1 MDWLSRLL
9 DMTPVRGQLDI
20 RCAYGAPWRIDEAPA
35 GAGEIPYHVV
45 VAGSAMLDDPAGGP
59 AQLLQV
65 GDILLIPDGSAHVLH
80 DGSGLPARA
89 AHNSKQLNLVVS
101 ENDGDG
107 DRLELLC
114 GRFVLAAPHDR
125 LLRDY
130 LSSRLIVRTSPQG
143 DSATDSATRA
153 RLLKLVSLMRD
164 ESSADDLGGRAMLDA
179 LSTAMFALTL
189 RMASESGSAPTGW
202 LALAAHPRLQP
213 ALMALFHQPA
223 HPWTLPELARRCH
236 MSRATLA
243 RQFQETLGRSPNDLL
258 TDIRMSLAADALKK
272 TQASTGAIA
281 ESVGYQ
287 SEAAFQRVFK
297 QRMGITPARWRR
309 QAQALA

>member
-35 GAGEIPYHVV
+35 GAGEIPYHVLL
-45 VAGSAMLDDPAGGP
+45 AGSAVLDDPAGGP
-59 AQLLQV
+59 PQSLEA
-65 GDILLIPDGSAHVLH
+65 GDILLIPDGGAHVLH
-80 DGSGLPARA
+80 DGSGLPAQA
-89 AHNSKQLNLVVS
+89 ARNSAQLNLIVS
-101 ENDGDG
+101 ENNGGG

-130 LSSRLIVRTSPQG
+130 LSSRLIVRAQIPSDG
-143 DSATDSATRA
+143 VADSAARA
-153 RLLKLVSLMRD
+153 QLLTLLSLMRD
-164 ESSADDLGGRAMLDA
+164 ESSADRLGGRALLDA
-179 LSTAMFALTL
+179 LSTALFALTL
-189 RMASESGSAPTGW
+189 RIASESASAPSGW
-202 LALAAHPRLQP
+202 PALAAHPRLQP

-223 HPWTLPELARRCH
+223 HPWTLPELARLCH

-243 RQFQETLGRSPNDLL
+243 RQFQETLGRSPSDLL
-258 TDIRMSLAADALKK
+258 TDIRMSLAASMLEK
-272 TQASTGAIA
+272 TSESTGAVA

-309 QAQALA
+309 QAP

>member
-9 DMTPVRGQLDI
+9 EITPVRGQLDI
-20 RCAYGAPWRIDEAPA
+20 RCAYGAPWRIDEKPA
-35 GAGEIPYHVV
+35 GIGEIPYHVLLT
-45 VAGSAMLDDPAGGP
+45 GSAVLEDASGGP
-59 AQLLQV
+59 PQRLEA
-65 GDILLIPDGSAHVLH
+65 GDILLIPDGGAHALH
-80 DGSGLPARA
+80 DGSGLPALTSHQSR
-89 AHNSKQLNLVVS
+89 QLNIVVS

-130 LSSRLIVRTSPQG
+130 LSSRLIVRVGTS
-143 DSATDSATRA
+143 SDSATR
-153 RLLKLVSLMRD
+153 RQLLQLVSLMRD
-164 ESSADDLGGRAMLDA
+164 ESATDHLGGRAMLDA
-179 LSTAMFALTL
+179 LSTALFTLTL
-189 RMASESGSAPTGW
+189 RLASESASAPHGW
-202 LALAAHPRLQP
+202 LSLAAHPRLQP
-213 ALMALFHQPA
+213 ALMALFQQPA

-243 RQFQETLGRSPNDLL
+243 RQFQETLGRSASDLL

-272 TQASTGAIA
+272 TSVSTGAIA

-297 QRMGITPARWRR
+297 QRMGVTPARWRR
-309 QAQALA
+309 QAQAIS

>member
-20 RCAYGAPWRIDEAPA
+20 RCSYGAPWRIEEAPA

-45 VAGSAMLDDPAGGP
+45 LAGSALLDDPAGGP
-59 AQLLQV
+59 PQALDA
-65 GDILLIPDGSAHVLH
+65 GDILLIPDGGAHVLH

-89 AHNSKQLNLVVS
+89 ARNSEQLNLVVS
-101 ENDGDG
+101 ENDGG
-107 DRLELLC
+107 GARLELLC

-130 LSSRLIVRTSPQG
+130 LSSRLIVRTGVQG
-143 DSATDSATRA
+143 DSAADSATRA
-153 RLLKLVSLMRD
+153 PLLELLSLMRD
-164 ESSADDLGGRAMLDA
+164 ESSADRLGGRAMLDA
-179 LSTAMFALTL
+179 LSTALFALTL
-189 RMASESGSAPTGW
+189 RIASESASAPTGW
-202 LALAAHPRLQP
+202 LALAAQPRLQP

-223 HPWTLPELARRCH
+223 HPWTLPELARQCH

-243 RQFQETLGRSPNDLL
+243 RQFQETLGRSPSDLL
-258 TDIRMSLAADALKK
+258 TDIRMSLAANMLEK
-272 TQASTGAIA
+272 TAASTGAVA

-297 QRMGITPARWRR
+297 QRMGMTPARWRR
-309 QAQALA
+309 RAL

>member
-20 RCAYGAPWRIDEAPA
+20 RCTYGAPWRIDEAPA
-35 GAGEIPYHVV
+35 GAGEIPYHVLL
-45 VAGSAMLDDPAGGP
+45 AGSAVLDDPTGGP
-59 AQLLQV
+59 PQSLEA
-65 GDILLIPDGSAHVLH
+65 GDILLIPDGGAHVLH

-89 AHNSKQLNLVVS
+89 ARNSAQLNLVVS
-101 ENDGDG
+101 ENNGSG
-107 DRLELLC
+107 ERLELLC
-114 GRFVLAAPHDR
+114 GRFVLATPHDR

-130 LSSRLIVRTSPQG
+130 LSSRLIVRAQAPG
-143 DSATDSATRA
+143 DGVTDSATRA
-153 RLLKLVSLMRD
+153 QLLQLLSLMRD
-164 ESSADDLGGRAMLDA
+164 ESSADRLGGRALLDA
-179 LSTAMFALTL
+179 LSTALFALTL
-189 RMASESGSAPTGW
+189 RIASESASAPTGW

-223 HPWTLPELARRCH
+223 HPWTLPELARLCH

-243 RQFQETLGRSPNDLL
+243 RQFQETLGRSPSDLL
-258 TDIRMSLAADALKK
+258 TDIRMSLAASMLEK
-272 TQASTGAIA
+272 TSESTGAVA

-309 QAQALA
+309 QAP